1 MLLIGV
7 SDHNF
12 MCDWLISGSWVARP
26 QHAIPRLPDVRRVGD
41 QVQVFLKFHRSFL
54 GKNILIQSNLLY
66 KLVNFIWVFVVD
78 EFDEWLTLSPW
89 DWSSRVRFSS
99 NSSTTHFYFY
109 CFLVLFIYIMVL
121 LRNVV
126 SFWISYLKMLQMLK
140 NLFF

>member
-1 MLLIGV
+1 MIII
-7 SDHNF
+7 S
-12 MCDWLISGSWVARP
+12 WLIDWFQVHEWHGLNTRSRAYQMSEGSGTKFK
-26 QHAIPRLPDVRRVGD
+26 
-41 QVQVFLKFHRSFL
+41 FLKFHRSFP

-109 CFLVLFIYIMVL
+109 CFLVLLIYIMVL
-121 LRNVV
+121 PRNVV